1 MVCAAEL
8 AAGPLLSP
16 VSTAR
21 SQVIIKRGAFYL
33 PVPSVFFPGRG
44 GFFFRTATFLPETRR
59 IECRT
64 MPVPGRDSIASELM
78 GILPAE
84 RGERPVLELVK
95 KFGHVGSGEAQ
106 H

>member
-1 MVCAAEL
+1 
-8 AAGPLLSP
+8 
-16 VSTAR
+16 
-21 SQVIIKRGAFYL
+21 
-33 PVPSVFFPGRG
+33 
-44 GFFFRTATFLPETRR
+44 
-59 IECRT
+59 